1 MAIFLAVIAAVLY
14 GWSDYMGGRATRLMS
29 VLRVTLYAEFL
40 MTVSYVALVVFDPA
54 PFVFRDVMWGA
65 IAGIGGVGGVAAF
78 YLALSMGAISV
89 ASPVAGVLSAVVPV
103 IVGIALGERPGAS
116 AMLGILLALSS
127 VVLVSGALSSRR
139 AEVTMPRRQAILVIV
154 SGMLFGLWY
163 VALDMAGSES
173 GWWTLLGSRALTV
186 PALIIVAFVLR
197 DRLKADRA
205 SSSGNR
211 WTLGAWATILIAN
224 LAYLVAVR
232 SGLLSIVAV
241 IASMYPASTIG
252 LAILLD
258 RERLSKTQ
266 WLGVGVAGWALVL
279 VGVGA

>member
-1 MAIFLAVIAAVLY
+1 MAILLAVISAILY
-14 GWSDYMGGRATRLMS
+14 GWSDYMGGRATRYMS
-29 VLRVTLYAEFL
+29 VLRVTLYVEFL

-103 IVGIALGERPGAS
+103 IVGIALGERPGVI

-139 AEVTMPRRQAILVIV
+139 AEVTMPRRQVALVIV
-154 SGMLFGLWY
+154 SGALFGLWY
-163 VALDMAGSES
+163 VALDMAGAES

-186 PALIIVAFVLR
+186 PALIIAAFLLR

-266 WLGVGVAGWALVL
+266 WLGVGVAGCALVL